1 MTVKFNQYW
10 IIDHEKA
17 AGYGGFIINKYIPTL
32 NQLGIHT
39 VAGWTVIVG
48 GYSEIIFEGVSN
60 DLDLLEKAL
69 RDEKYKSVHDE
80 LQDYI
85 KSYKT
90 KVLVSTGKMETY
102 STNISKNT
110 VKFNQMWDVIS
121 SRKSDYEKYVLEM
134 YYPCLEGLG
143 IHVAGEWEVFIGDSP
158 RTICEGR
165 FQESNG
171 NKSLISNLCSD
182 AFLRAQ
188 KKLKQ
193 FVYHYESRIL
203 TFHIQKVLGYKTA
216 SYELIAN

>member
-10 IIDHEKA
+10 IIDHEKRS
-17 AGYGGFIINKYIPTL
+17 GYEEFMIKKYIPTL

-39 VAGWTVIVG
+39 VAGRTVLVG

-69 RDEKYKSVHDE
+69 RDEKYRSVHYE

-90 KVLVSTGKMETY
+90 KVLVSTGRMETY

-110 VKFNQMWDVIS
+110 VKFNQTWDVIS
-121 SRKSDYEKYVLEM
+121 SRKSDYENYVIETF
-134 YYPCLEGLG
+134 YPCLESLG
-143 IHVAGEWEVFIGDSP
+143 IHVAGEWEVFIGDGP

-165 FQESNG
+165 MRESDG
-171 NKSLISNLCSD
+171 NKTLIGNLCSD
-182 AFLRAQ
+182 TFLSA
-188 KKLKQ
+188 KKQLKQ

-216 SYELIAN
+216 SYELVAS